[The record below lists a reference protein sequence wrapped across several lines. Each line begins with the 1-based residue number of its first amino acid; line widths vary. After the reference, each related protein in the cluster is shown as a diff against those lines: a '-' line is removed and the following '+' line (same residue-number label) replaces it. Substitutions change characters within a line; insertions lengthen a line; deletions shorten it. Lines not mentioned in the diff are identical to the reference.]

1 MKCLFL
7 YNPNSG
13 KGKIQKKLPL
23 IERTLKTKYD
33 EVALYAT
40 KSAEDLQKKV
50 AEGAEEYDAVVFSGG
65 DGTFNLVLGAL
76 GEREVELGYLPS
88 GTANDVARSLGISKH
103 IKKALKVVTDG
114 RSEKLDCMRVDET
127 DYAMYI
133 VAAGAFTS
141 VTYSTPQ
148 KKKKR
153 FGWFGYL
160 SECWKKHMKFNS
172 FPIEVTCGGRTEETK
187 AVLILVMNGRSVA
200 GFPVN
205 KKASMQDGKLEIAIL
220 RERGDLGFFG
230 RLRATFGIVRLFL
243 SGSRC
248 TSKHLLRL
256 TGDSVSV
263 KTGEDVVWD
272 LDGEKGGCGN
282 TEIRILPK
290 RVTMFVPKNKK
301 I

>member
-23 IERTLKTKYD
+23 IERMLKTRYE
-33 EVALYAT
+33 EVTLYAT
-40 KSAEDLQKKV
+40 KSAEDLQSKISKS
-50 AEGAEEYDAVVFSGG
+50 AKEFDTVVFSGG
-65 DGTFNLVLGAL
+65 DGTFNLVLGAI
-76 GEREVELGYLPS
+76 GEQEVNLGYIPS
-88 GTANDVARSLGISKH
+88 GTVNDVARSLGISKN
-103 IKKALKVVTDG
+103 IKKALKVVIGG
-114 RSEKLDCMRVDET
+114 RCEKLDCMRVNQT

-148 KKKKR
+148 KEKKK
-153 FGWFGYL
+153 FGWFGYAF
-160 SECWKKHMKFNS
+160 ECFKKHMKFNS
-172 FPIEVTCGGRTEETK
+172 FPIEVTCGEKREEAR

-205 KKASMQDGKLEIAIL
+205 RNASMQDDKMEIAVL
-220 RERGDLGFFG
+220 RERGNLGFWG
-230 RLRATFGIVRLFL
+230 RVRAFFGIIRLFAL
-243 SGSRC
+243 GARC
-248 TSKHLLRL
+248 ESKHLLRFE
-256 TGDSVSV
+256 GDRISI
-263 KTGEDVVWD
+263 KAGDDVVWD
-272 LDGEKGGCGN
+272 LDGEKGDSGN
-282 TEIRILPK
+282 VDIQLLSK